1 MGQLYFFIF
10 TLIMVREKHYLF
22 YLKSEN
28 TSILYMKSQKKVF
41 LKKLMNPVLYK
52 TLILNKVSQKWK

>member
-1 MGQLYFFIF
+1 
-10 TLIMVREKHYLF
+10 MVREKHYLF